1 MNIPEG
7 DDSDYV
13 KIAEIVVAAHAEV
26 GKPGAFLADLLP
38 SMKYI
43 PAWFPGAGWKRKANY
58 WRKLGECFVHMPWNI
73 VKEQLVGYISLIL
86 GRVPTFRTE
95 ARYSRTLH
103 CSQSHRE
110 ITGWNITWSRWRRDD
125 GSQYMCS
132 CFCWWVF
139 PPSSNPNQISK
150 HLGIGGAD
158 TVSWNM
164 LRLSIFRKYCITR
177 LFQQFS
183 LFSWPWHS
191 ILRPRRRHKRNLTG
205 SLATVCPNSTIDQT
219 SHISMPWWKNRWDG
233 NLSLPWVFINHF
245 SG

>member
-103 CSQSHRE
+103 CSQSLIEKLPDETSPDRAEEEMTARNTCAVAFAGEFFRHHQ
-110 ITGWNITWSRWRRDD
+110 T
-125 GSQYMCS
+125 
-132 CFCWWVF
+132 
-139 PPSSNPNQISK
+139 QIK
-150 HLGIGGAD
+150 
-158 TVSWNM
+158 
-164 LRLSIFRKYCITR
+164 
-177 LFQQFS
+177 FQ
-183 LFSWPWHS
+183 S
-191 ILRPRRRHKRNLTG
+191 ILE
-205 SLATVCPNSTIDQT
+205 
-219 SHISMPWWKNRWDG
+219 
-233 NLSLPWVFINHF
+233 
-245 SG
+245 

>member
-58 WRKLGECFVHMPWNI
+58 WRKLGECLVHMPWNI

-110 ITGWNITWSRWRRDD
+110 ITG
-125 GSQYMCS
+125 
-132 CFCWWVF
+132 
-139 PPSSNPNQISK
+139 
-150 HLGIGGAD
+150 
-158 TVSWNM
+158 
-164 LRLSIFRKYCITR
+164 
-177 LFQQFS
+177 
-183 LFSWPWHS
+183 
-191 ILRPRRRHKRNLTG
+191 
-205 SLATVCPNSTIDQT
+205 
-219 SHISMPWWKNRWDG
+219 
-233 NLSLPWVFINHF
+233 
-245 SG
+245 